1 MMAELSNI
9 LIVTDLDGTFFG
21 KSGVPADGNI
31 EAVERLKA
39 QGGHFTIATGRTNLN
54 LKHKWTEAAQLVN
67 APIVGCNGAM
77 LVDLA
82 TDKMI
87 AGRLMDRN
95 HVMELID
102 VMVHEFPDLGARISV
117 EEGFL
122 SSPGQRER
130 CRELDRDLTKVAPAK
145 VFTLPEEE
153 WLSIPDWYK
162 VVVRGSVERTDDF
175 RAVIEEKWP
184 ERFTTSKSGAAY
196 LEFQSPGTTKATM
209 LPYLREFVEN
219 QTGRKIKIYACGD
232 YENDLTMLKAADVAV
247 CPTNALDCVKDI
259 SDICLCHH
267 MDGLIARL
275 IELIE
280 AGKV

>member
-1 MMAELSNI
+1 MPDLSNVLI
-9 LIVTDLDGTFFG
+9 LTDLDGTFFG
-21 KSGVPADGNI
+21 KHGAPIERNL

-54 LKHKWTEAAQLVN
+54 LKHKWTEAASLVN

-77 LVDLA
+77 LCDLR

-87 AGRLMDRN
+87 AGRLMDRD
-95 HVMELID
+95 HVLEMMEL
-102 VMVHEFPDLGARISV
+102 MTKEYPDLGTRISV

-122 SSPGQRER
+122 SSPAQRAR
-130 CRELDRDLTKVAPAK
+130 CPEVDRDLNKVFPAK

-153 WLSIPDWYK
+153 WMTIKDWYK
-162 VVVRGSVERTDDF
+162 VVVRGSVERVDEF
-175 RAVIEEKWP
+175 RALVEKTWP
-184 ERFTTSKSGAAY
+184 DRYSTSKSGAAY

-209 LPYLREFVEN
+209 IPYLREYVEKKVG
-219 QTGRKIKIYACGD
+219 QPVKLYACGD

-247 CPTNALDCVKDI
+247 CPSNALDCVKAV
-259 SDICLCHH
+259 SDLCLCHH
-267 MDGLIARL
+267 TEGLTASL

-280 AGKV
+280 EGKA